1 MKKRLLIALC
11 CLVLLLQI
19 LPIVPMAET
28 NAVWEVE
35 QDLYY
40 CRQELSKLPKGEAL
54 LFAYDNIVA
63 GIDAASKK
71 IVISNN
77 KYKLTTDEF
86 KLVMDSV
93 RRDHTEQFWIDR
105 GYTYQPDSSG
115 YIIEMS
121 PSYLFEGEALER
133 AKVAFEQAVDYF
145 LSFLTPGMS
154 EYEVE
159 KTLHDKLAQKITYVT
174 SAPNAHNAYG
184 ALVEGK
190 AVCEGYAEAL
200 QCLLQCAGIQS
211 VQVYGS
217 SRGENHAWNMVRIDG
232 EYYLT
237 DLTWDDQ
244 DTALSYAY
252 FNQTSKVF
260 AQDHSAWAIG
270 EEVDSNGYL
279 ASLSCTVFK
288 LPTCTATKENY
299 FQKEG
304 TLITARTLADV
315 DISQLGA
322 LMKNNNLSLTVFI
335 DVNSNFTAEAFAQ
348 WCLQNQNASQIA
360 TKAGVS
366 GQFTVKAQYVGR
378 EAHIWFET
386 CKHVRMVTVSA
397 KDATCEGFGVVAH
410 RKCNDCGKL
419 FSMESDTNGGLIEIF
434 NADSVT
440 VLPFGHSFT
449 VKTVGDSTLQKKA
462 EKCTEHDTY
471 FLICADCGE
480 MSDSYTFQTE
490 VIGEHAYADTW
501 VADGVIN
508 HKRVCANGCG
518 VDLVEAHVK
527 EEGTEGC
534 TVCGYKFSITDLIPE
549 DIGGGEV
556 LDTVVDTILQN
567 PLVLAGGG
575 GGIVLLVII
584 VIIKKM
590 RG

>member
-40 CRQELSKLPKGEAL
+40 CRQELGKLQNGEAL
-54 LFAYDNIVA
+54 LFAYDNLVK
-63 GIDAASKK
+63 GFDAADETIVVGNSKH
-71 IVISNN
+71 
-77 KYKLTTDEF
+77 KLTEDEF

-93 RRDHTEQFWIDR
+93 RRDHTEYFWLDR
-105 GYTYQPDSSG
+105 VYKYQPDSYG

-121 PSYLFEGEALER
+121 PEYLFEGEALER
-133 AKVAFEQAVDYF
+133 ARVAFEQAVNYF

-154 EYEVE
+154 EYEIE

-174 SAPNAHNAYG
+174 GAANAHNAYG
-184 ALVEGK
+184 ALVDGE

-200 QCLLQCAGIQS
+200 QYLLQRAGIQS
-211 VQVYGS
+211 IQVYGS

-244 DTALSYAY
+244 ITALSYAY
-252 FNQTSKVF
+252 FNQTTEVF
-260 AQDHSAWAIG
+260 AQDHSTWEIG
-270 EEVDSNGYL
+270 DEVKGNYL
-279 ASLSCTVFK
+279 VSLSCTVFK
-288 LPTCTATKENY
+288 LPTCTATEENY
-299 FQKEG
+299 FEKTG
-304 TLITARTLADV
+304 TLIEARTLADV
-315 DISQLGA
+315 DIPQLGT
-322 LMKNNNLSLTVFI
+322 LMKNNGLSLTVFI
-335 DVNSNFTAEAFAQ
+335 DLDSNITAEAFAQ
-348 WCLQNQNASQIA
+348 WFLQNRSSIA
-360 TKAGVS
+360 GYAGVS
-366 GQFTVKAQYVGR
+366 GTFTAKAQYLGR
-378 EAHIWFET
+378 EARVWFET
-386 CKHVRMVTVSA
+386 CLHKNMTNVSE
-397 KDATCEGFGVVAH
+397 KKATCEGFGVVAH

-434 NADSVT
+434 NTDSVT
-440 VLPFGHSFT
+440 VLPLGHSFT
-449 VKTVGDSTLQKKA
+449 VKNIGENTLQKKA

-471 FLICADCGE
+471 FLICADCGK

-501 VADGVIN
+501 VADGMVN

-518 VDLVEAHVK
+518 VDITEAHVK
-527 EEGTEGC
+527 AEGSEGC
-534 TVCGYKFSITDLIPE
+534 SVCGYKFSITDLIPE

-575 GGIVLLVII
+575 GGIALLVII

>member
-1 MKKRLLIALC
+1 MKKRLMIMLC

-19 LPIVPMAET
+19 LPVVPMAET
-28 NAVWEVE
+28 VAVQEIE

-40 CRQELSKLPKGEAL
+40 CRQELGKLQNGEAL
-54 LFAYDNIVA
+54 LFAYDNLVK
-63 GIDAASKK
+63 GFDAAAETIVVGNSKH
-71 IVISNN
+71 
-77 KYKLTTDEF
+77 KLTEDEF

-93 RRDHTEQFWIDR
+93 RRDHTEHFWLDR
-105 GYTYQPDSSG
+105 GYKYQPDSYG

-121 PSYLFEGEALER
+121 PEYLFEGEALER
-133 AKVAFEQAVDYF
+133 ARVAFEQAVNYF

-154 EYEVE
+154 EYEIE

-174 SAPNAHNAYG
+174 GAANAHNAYG
-184 ALVEGK
+184 ALVDGE

-200 QCLLQCAGIQS
+200 QYLLQRAGIQS
-211 VQVYGS
+211 IQVYGS

-244 DTALSYAY
+244 ITALSYAY
-252 FNQTSKVF
+252 FNQTTEVF
-260 AQDHSAWAIG
+260 AQDHSTWEIG
-270 EEVDSNGYL
+270 DEVKGNYL
-279 ASLSCTVFK
+279 VSLSCTVFK
-288 LPTCTATKENY
+288 LPTCTATEENY
-299 FQKEG
+299 FEKTG
-304 TLITARTLADV
+304 TLIEARTLADV
-315 DISQLGA
+315 DIPQLGT
-322 LMKNNNLSLTVFI
+322 LMKNNDLSLTVFI
-335 DVNSNFTAEAFAQ
+335 DLDSNITAEAFAQ
-348 WCLQNQNASQIA
+348 WFLQNRSSIA
-360 TKAGVS
+360 GYAGVS
-366 GQFTVKAQYVGR
+366 GTFTAKAQYLGR
-378 EAHIWFET
+378 EARVWFET
-386 CKHVRMVTVSA
+386 CLHKNMTNVSE
-397 KDATCEGFGVVAH
+397 KKATCEDFGVAAH

-419 FSMESDTNGGLIEIF
+419 FSMEPDANGNLAEIF

-440 VLPFGHSFT
+440 VLPLGHSFT
-449 VKTVGDSTLQKKA
+449 VKTVDESTLQKKA

-471 FLICADCGE
+471 FLICADCGK

-501 VADGVIN
+501 VADGMIN

-518 VDLVEAHVK
+518 VDITEAHKK
-527 EEGTEGC
+527 EDGVDGC

-567 PLVLAGGG
+567 PLILAGGG
-575 GGIVLLVII
+575 GGIALLVIL